1 MKKYQAIA
9 FLLSTVMTIGN
20 ISPVW
25 GASSDV
31 LGHWAEAT
39 ITKWQNE
46 GRVGGYEDGTFR
58 PDRTITRAEFVR
70 LLNSAAPTAFTSTVL
85 IQFNDVKESDWYY
98 ADVVKAVRG
107 NVASGFEDGTFRP
120 NETITRMQ
128 AAVFICNAKGL
139 TPNEA
144 GADVFT
150 DATSMPSW
158 AKGAVGAAVSAG
170 YMSGYTD
177 GSFGGNKGMTRAEA
191 VSTLD
196 RVLGNRGTNIPQ
208 PASNKQENDE
218 KEEAR
223 TADAGNMVWTNGGGG
238 GSSKKSSNSSSS
250 NSNDKK
256 THNITIRSQSDAD
269 DYEGKTLT
277 GTTTIYADNG
287 LELNDIKFKGD
298 VDIHVK
304 SDAAVASAYADN
316 DVAVAAAYFAKINI
330 YFDGKTSISGK
341 ITVVENNVPSSQV
354 VITTRNPRAL
364 GASIIAKA
372 ATAIFGFEFSRVEAQ
387 APVEIAEGAK
397 VHTVEVSD
405 EGSVDVSE
413 SAEGVDKVIVTG
425 DAKDIVLNGESS
437 TDVTV
442 QNGASVEKVEVNQNA
457 EANIELKGNAVVSD
471 IAVSD
476 NANAQVVVND
486 TAKVENVAV
495 NDSANADVI
504 VKDEANVEKVEL
516 SDTATAKVD
525 VAPEAKVDEINS
537 TSTEK
542 TEISGEGEIG
552 KIEASNPSTIE
563 KSEEVQTPVDIIDA
577 PTPSPNP
584 DDNTPGEDDNK
595 PGEDD
600 NTTNKITA
608 NPPEIL
614 IGTAEN
620 FVELTAELEGDII
633 WSAEDADGNKFDV
646 RKDEKDSKKAK
657 LIIPGYIQKGTII
670 TVTAKSGEETATI
683 EIKVVTNDR
692 SPIVN
697 AVNVNTPTAGK
708 IVKGG
713 SGTFTFELEGENLE
727 LISTKAVIFEV
738 IADGKVIRNFYN
750 GVADTI
756 KGVSYDSIYG
766 KEYIETGIKISL
778 TEDADIEEGKEI
790 TVKAISRVDNTKT
803 GEATVVVAAGLEEEE
818 KEALATAVEALENA
832 EGIVI
837 EELPASDRQ
846 NKEVIETK
854 IAEAAKQIEGIKDI
868 EGIDVEATITNLP
881 EDGLPAENSTDVE
894 VTFKVTMLGVP
905 AEDES
910 GNEKQ
915 IEKTV
920 SVNVLALEEVTSV
933 IVGILQK
940 PIAGQ
945 GTTTLSNMLNIG
957 HYEKY
962 RAFESEN
969 EDELETTR
977 WNVLNE
983 ESGEFEP
990 FPAGANFEPGKSY
1003 QADIWLKTQV
1013 GYQFVGEEVELDISG
1028 HIEGAEVSK
1037 ASVVGEGEGNMVH
1050 ILVTFPSTEA
1060 APITQEDVSVD
1071 PKEYPEALI
1080 VYPKEGHSNYAFIT
1094 INNVEDIVAT
1104 EGYDIK
1110 IEAVGENA
1118 AVAEELDTKA
1128 EIVEEEGMKKIKV
1141 TFTNTTGTATKDKKI
1156 QYTVTIPKEM
1166 IQPKQGYAQ
1175 PTEDL
1180 SADIGVVVQDIKI
1193 VPIIDV
1199 DVYNNFLELPD
1210 RPKGFMWV
1218 QGKQIKE
1225 AEKDIY
1231 NTYDYIEVSVS
1242 NGYVYAKEKLEEG
1255 ADVSDW
1261 FEGLPEGVN
1270 AVVKELK
1277 NYDSNY
1283 DEYTILHIKFT
1294 GAPKT
1299 STGTDNIVIEKMM
1312 IPQGYIEGYNED
1324 TVVNLAPDTRAEA
1337 ITIIVTPVVE
1347 SIGVR
1352 FRSGVT
1358 GIALPQIGDTELP
1371 TTSLNPDN
1379 AEYAPYKG
1387 GPQYGYYLGE
1397 NINGMVA
1404 EWKKESGT
1412 GDTVQ
1417 AGDVYSLT
1425 IPFKAGYIDDDT
1437 GACYHHYSLDYE
1449 NINTFKGAPS
1459 GEGITV
1465 EKVQRKEGDS
1475 IRTPSNEKEIQF
1487 KITYTVPENKDAN
1500 TISSVGIAEEI
1511 TPPTAAEDLPEIG
1524 ELTAKQGDT
1533 DKYTVS
1539 ATEWAETDGNY
1550 TTDITFTAKEGY
1562 TFAKT
1567 ITKPV
1572 LTGIDESAISAG
1584 EAGTD
1589 ENGNQT
1595 WKFTITISS
1604 SSDPSTNSQT
1614 RMSVK
1619 RSVKPITIVN
1629 DSEDKTETTK
1639 PSDNGEDKTETT
1651 KPSDDEENKTEAT
1664 EPSDD
1669 GEDKTEATEPSD
1681 DGEDKTEATEPSDD
1695 GEDKTEASEP
1705 SNDGEDKEETVE
1717 PSNDDEDKTEVVEP
1731 SNDEEDKTETTKPS
1745 DNGDNK
1751 AETDDTPSDGD
1762 EPENK

>member
-1 MKKYQAIA
+1 MKRYQVVA
-9 FLLSTVMTIGN
+9 FLLSTAMTVNSVVPIF
-20 ISPVW
+20 

-70 LLNSAAPTAFTSTVL
+70 LLNSAAPTAFTSTTL

-128 AAVFICNAKGL
+128 AAVFIYNAKGL

-150 DATSMPSW
+150 DAASMPSW

-238 GSSKKSSNSSSS
+238 GSSKKSSNSSS
-250 NSNDKK
+250 NDKK

-277 GTTTIYADNG
+277 GTTTIYANNG

-298 VDIHVK
+298 VDIHVN
-304 SDAAVASAYADN
+304 SDAAVASAYATD
-316 DVAVAAAYFAKINI
+316 DVAVGAAYFEKINI
-330 YFDGKTSISGK
+330 YFEGKTSISGK
-341 ITVVENNVPSSQV
+341 ITIVENNAPSFQV

-397 VHTVEVSD
+397 VHTVEVND
-405 EGSVDVSE
+405 EGSVDISE

-425 DAKDIVLNGESS
+425 DAKDIVLNREGS
-437 TDVTV
+437 TDITV

-457 EANIELKGNAVVSD
+457 EANIELKGNAAVSD

-495 NDSANADVI
+495 SDSANADVI

-525 VAPEAKVDEINS
+525 VAPEAKVDEISS
-537 TSTEK
+537 TSTGK

-552 KIEASNPSTIE
+552 KIEASDPSTIE
-563 KSEEVQTPVDIIDA
+563 KSEEVQTPVDVIDT

-584 DDNTPGEDDNK
+584 DDNK

-614 IGTAEN
+614 INTAES
-620 FVELTAELEGDII
+620 FVELTTELEGDII
-633 WSAEDADGNKFDV
+633 WSAEDADGKKYRV
-646 RKDEKDSKKAK
+646 EKDEKDSKKAK
-657 LIIPGYIQKGTII
+657 LVIPGYVQKGTII

-683 EIKVVTNDR
+683 EIEVVTNDR
-692 SPIVN
+692 SPVVN
-697 AVNVNTPTAGK
+697 VVNVNTPTAGK

-727 LISTKAVIFEV
+727 FINTKDVIFEV
-738 IADGKVIRNFYN
+738 IADGKVIRNPYN
-750 GVADTI
+750 SVADTI
-756 KGVSYDSIYG
+756 KGVSCEGIYEKG
-766 KEYIETGIKISL
+766 YIATGVKISL

-803 GEATVVVAAGLEEEE
+803 GEASVVVAAGLEDEE

-832 EGIVI
+832 EGIAI

-846 NKEVIETK
+846 NQEVIETK

-905 AEDES
+905 AKDES

-962 RAFESEN
+962 RAFESKN

-990 FPAGANFEPGKSY
+990 FPAGANFESGKSY

-1050 ILVTFPSTEA
+1050 ILVTFPSTETG
-1060 APITQEDVSVD
+1060 PITQEDVSV
-1071 PKEYPEALI
+1071 YPEA
-1080 VYPKEGHSNYAFIT
+1080 YPAAITLYPTEGYSNFASIT
-1094 INNVEDIVAT
+1094 INNVEDIVVS

-1118 AVAEELDTKA
+1118 AVAKELDAKA
-1128 EIVEEEGMKKIKV
+1128 EIVEEEGIKKIKV

-1166 IQPKQGYAQ
+1166 IQPKQGYTQ

-1180 SADIGVVVQDIKI
+1180 SADIGVVVQDRKI
-1193 VPIIDV
+1193 VPIIGV
-1199 DVYNNFLELPD
+1199 DVYNYYDFE
-1210 RPKGFMWV
+1210 KGFRWV
-1218 QGKQIKE
+1218 QGKPIKE

-1231 NTYDYIEVSVS
+1231 NMEDHIDVIVS
-1242 NGYVYAKEKLEEG
+1242 NYAYNQEKLGEG
-1255 ADVSDW
+1255 ADISDW

-1277 NYDSNY
+1277 GS
-1283 DEYTILHIKFT
+1283 TLRVKFT
-1294 GAPKT
+1294 GAPAT
-1299 STGTDNIVIEKMM
+1299 STGTKNIVIDKMT
-1312 IPQGYIEGYNED
+1312 ISQRYIEGYNED
-1324 TVVNLAPDTRAEA
+1324 TVVKLVPNTDAEA
-1337 ITIIVTPVVE
+1337 IRIIVMPVVK
-1347 SIGVR
+1347 SIGVK
-1352 FRSGVT
+1352 SKDGVT
-1358 GIALPQIGDTELP
+1358 GIDLPQIGDTELP
-1371 TTSLNPDN
+1371 TISLIPDN
-1379 AEYAPYKG
+1379 EEYAPYRG
-1387 GPQYGYYLGE
+1387 GSDTSYGYFLE
-1397 NINGMVA
+1397 SKNGKIA
-1404 EWKKESGT
+1404 EWTKESGT

-1417 AGDVYSLT
+1417 AGDVYSF
-1425 IPFKAGYIDDDT
+1425 IIEFRAGFIDDDT
-1437 GACYHHYSLDYE
+1437 GDCNHYYSLDYE

-1465 EKVQRKEGDS
+1465 EKIQEDPDNKNS
-1475 IRTPSNEKEIQF
+1475 IPNEMKMQF
-1487 KITYTVPENKDAN
+1487 KVTYTVPENNDAN
-1500 TISSVGIAEEI
+1500 KISSVGITETIAL
-1511 TPPTAAEDLPEIG
+1511 PTAERLPEIG
-1524 ELTAKQGDT
+1524 ALTAKQGDT

-1562 TFAKT
+1562 TFAET

-1572 LTGIDESAISAG
+1572 LTGIDESVISEG

-1589 ENGNQT
+1589 ESGNQT

-1604 SSDPSTNSQT
+1604 SSDPSTNSQAHI
-1614 RMSVK
+1614 SAK
-1619 RSVKPITIVN
+1619 RNEKPITTVN
-1629 DSEDKTETTK
+1629 DSEDKTETTEL
-1639 PSDNGEDKTETT
+1639 SNNGEDKTEAT
-1651 KPSDDEENKTEAT
+1651 KPSDDE
-1664 EPSDD
+1664 
-1669 GEDKTEATEPSD
+1669 EDKTEATEPSD
-1681 DGEDKTEATEPSDD
+1681 DGEDKA
-1695 GEDKTEASEP
+1695 
-1705 SNDGEDKEETVE
+1705 ETVE
-1717 PSNDDEDKTEVVEP
+1717 PSD
-1731 SNDEEDKTETTKPS
+1731 DEEDKAEIVEPS
-1745 DNGDNK
+1745 DDEEDKVEAVEPSDDDENK
-1751 AETDDTPSDGD
+1751 AETVEPSDD
-1762 EPENK
+1762 DENK

>member
-9 FLLSTVMTIGN
+9 FLLSTAMTIGS

-364 GASIIAKA
+364 GVSIIAKA

-437 TDVTV
+437 TDITV

-471 IAVSD
+471 IVVSD

-525 VAPEAKVDEINS
+525 VAPEAKVDEISS

-563 KSEEVQTPVDIIDA
+563 KSEEVQTPVDVIDT

-584 DDNTPGEDDNK
+584 DDNK

-657 LIIPGYIQKGTII
+657 LVIPGYMQKGTII

-683 EIKVVTNDR
+683 EIEVVTNDR

-803 GEATVVVAAGLEEEE
+803 GEATVVVVAGLEEEE

-832 EGIVI
+832 EGIAI

-905 AEDES
+905 AKDES

-1060 APITQEDVSVD
+1060 APITQEDVSV
-1071 PKEYPEALI
+1071 YPEAYPAAIIL
-1080 VYPKEGHSNYAFIT
+1080 YPKEGYSHSASIT
-1094 INNVEDIVAT
+1094 INNVEDIVVS
-1104 EGYDIK
+1104 EGHDIK

-1118 AVAEELDTKA
+1118 AIAKELDAKA

-1166 IQPKQGYAQ
+1166 IQPKQGYTQ

-1180 SADIGVVVQDIKI
+1180 SADIGVVVKDA

-1199 DVYNNFLELPD
+1199 DVYNNLELPD
-1210 RPKGFMWV
+1210 RPRGFKWV

-1242 NGYVYAKEKLEEG
+1242 DGYVYTKEKLGEG

-1299 STGTDNIVIEKMM
+1299 STGTENIVIEKMI
-1312 IPQGYIEGYNED
+1312 IPQGYIEGCNQD

-1347 SIGVR
+1347 SIGVK
-1352 FRSGVT
+1352 FSSGVT
-1358 GIALPQIGDTELP
+1358 GIALPKIGDTELP
-1371 TTSLNPDN
+1371 TTSLHPDN
-1379 AEYAPYKG
+1379 E
-1387 GPQYGYYLGE
+1387 QYGPSKYGFLVGS
-1397 NINGMVA
+1397 INGMTA

-1417 AGDVYSLT
+1417 AGDVYSL
-1425 IPFKAGYIDDDT
+1425 IIEFRAGNIDDDT
-1437 GACYHHYSLDYE
+1437 GACNHYYSLDYE

-1475 IRTPSNEKEIQF
+1475 IHTPSNETEIQF

-1500 TISSVGIAEEI
+1500 TISSVGIAETI
-1511 TPPTAAEDLPEIG
+1511 TLPTAEELPEIG
-1524 ELTAKQGDT
+1524 ALTAKQGDT

-1562 TFAKT
+1562 TFAET

-1572 LTGIDESAISAG
+1572 LTGIDESAISEG

-1589 ENGNQT
+1589 ENGSQT

-1604 SSDPSTNSQT
+1604 SSDSSTNSQAH
-1614 RMSVK
+1614 MSA
-1619 RSVKPITIVN
+1619 KPITTVN
-1629 DSEDKTETTK
+1629 DSKDKTETTE
-1639 PSDNGEDKTETT
+1639 PSNDGEDKTEAT
-1651 KPSDDEENKTEAT
+1651 KPSDDE
-1664 EPSDD
+1664 
-1669 GEDKTEATEPSD
+1669 EDKTEATEPSD
-1681 DGEDKTEATEPSDD
+1681 DGEDKA
-1695 GEDKTEASEP
+1695 
-1705 SNDGEDKEETVE
+1705 ETVE
-1717 PSNDDEDKTEVVEP
+1717 PSGDDEDKAEIVEPSGDDEDKAEIVEPSGDDEDKTETVEP
-1731 SNDEEDKTETTKPS
+1731 SGDDDNKAETVEPSGDEEDKAETVEPS
-1745 DNGDNK
+1745 GDGDNK
-1751 AETDDTPSDGD
+1751 AETNDAPSDGD